1 MDAISEG
8 LRKLILAGIG
18 AVAATKEKSEV
29 ILDEL
34 VKKGELTVEQG
45 KVLNEELKR
54 TCKQAAAKGADEK
67 PAVDVDAMSADEREA
82 LLQKLIAMDDGAA
95 YLGECAL
102 VPYDSPINQTGILFY
117 NTLFDENACCHL
129 ALGMGFIDTIR
140 DYPNRSLEE
149 MRALGVND
157 SMIHEDFM
165 IGTPDLAITAHCR
178 DGRSVPVFR
187 DGTWAF

>member
-54 TCKQAAAKGADEK
+54 TCKQAAAKDADEK

-82 LLQKLIAMDDGAA
+82 LLQKL
-95 YLGECAL
+95 
-102 VPYDSPINQTGILFY
+102 
-117 NTLFDENACCHL
+117 L
-129 ALGMGFIDTIR
+129 AKKEAD
-140 DYPNRSLEE
+140 
-149 MRALGVND
+149 
-157 SMIHEDFM
+157 
-165 IGTPDLAITAHCR
+165 
-178 DGRSVPVFR
+178 
-187 DGTWAF
+187 